1 MAKQGAAMNAA
12 NWNYQ
17 MHKAY
22 AAELEARARREAQA
36 RQAQKPEE
44 LPTNARE
51 ARRR

>member
-1 MAKQGAAMNAA
+1 MNGM

-22 AAELEARARREAQA
+22 AAEQEARARREAQI
-36 RQAQKPEE
+36 RSAQKPEE